1 MSGGR
6 IVRRN
11 PRVIPQEL
19 KKFSESGWRFAG
31 PAAHSMAIPGTIGM
45 PKDTIQVARTF
56 CRRCAACGTLGAGM
70 LFAAQG
76 HAAVVIHDNRDG
88 AFQWTRTL
96 YFGDGNPQYGTYLD
110 IRQSPQQSGESTPG
124 SFLNWFSFGF
134 TGSSPGL
141 YSIESRDGG
150 EIAWNETFVTYQLD
164 GETRSTIPVNEF
176 SQGELVDPAR
186 DWRAYGLHYVSLPFS
201 MDMRGGAPLISDLAF
216 LGVRI
221 RNGPNSY
228 NYGWILYENW
238 TNPLMWGYETTPNT
252 PIQIPV
258 PAPGAAMV
266 MVGLPLVAARRGR
279 R

>member
-1 MSGGR
+1 MKRTAVNVTEATSA
-6 IVRRN
+6 
-11 PRVIPQEL
+11 L
-19 KKFSESGWRFAG
+19 ALMFLTS
-31 PAAHSMAIPGTIGM
+31 AA
-45 PKDTIQVARTF
+45 
-56 CRRCAACGTLGAGM
+56 
-70 LFAAQG
+70 

-110 IRQSPQQSGESTPG
+110 IRQSPQQSGEHTPG

-134 TGSSPGL
+134 TGSSPGIF
-141 YSIESRDGG
+141 SIESRDGG
-150 EIAWNETFVTYQLD
+150 EIAFNEEPKHYTWNGGPITT
-164 GETRSTIPVNEF
+164 TPVNEF
-176 SQGELVDPAR
+176 LPGEQVDQEFRWEA
-186 DWRAYGLHYVSLPFS
+186 WGMHFFALPFS
-201 MDMRGGAPLISDLAF
+201 VSMDGGTPLIEPLAF

-221 RNGPNSY
+221 KNGPNSY

-266 MVGLPLVAARRGR
+266 MVGVPVVAARRGR